1 MSNEVWFTADS
12 HLRHD
17 AIRTLG
23 RGRPF
28 SSVEEMDEVLLDNLS
43 SVLRP
48 GDTLYHLGDV
58 GLRGFKIEQ
67 LMDRI
72 PGVTVHL
79 VLGNH
84 DDERTLKHRRVAWIG
99 HLKRIW
105 LPGKEY
111 CTVLCHYPMRSWES
125 KNRGGLHLFGHCHGS
140 LPNWD
145 RSMDVGVDTNEFR
158 PYHWTEVV
166 KRLKDVPVFGGR
178 DGDHHNRVT
187 ETEEETVE
195 K

>member
-1 MSNEVWFTADS
+1 MSSESWFTADS
-12 HLRHD
+12 HLGHD
-17 AIRTLG
+17 AILRLG

-28 SSVEEMDEVLLDNLS
+28 SSVEEMNAKILDNLA

-58 GLRGFKIEQ
+58 GLRGFKIDT
-67 LMDRI
+67 LMDRL
-72 PGVTVHL
+72 PGVTVHV

-84 DDERTLKHRRVAWIG
+84 DDERTLKHKRVAWMG
-99 HLKRIW
+99 SMKRIRTPDGEFS
-105 LPGKEY
+105 L
-111 CTVLCHYPMRSWES
+111 VLCHYPMRSWEK
-125 KNRGGLHLFGHCHGS
+125 KNAGGMHLFGHCHGS

-158 PYHWTEVV
+158 PYHWAEVV
-166 KRLKDVPVFGGR
+166 DRLKDVPIFGGR
-178 DGDHHNRVT
+178 DGDHHNRQVV
-187 ETEEETVE
+187 EETTS